1 MRLSAE
7 HALLIRAQ
15 ALELA
20 GAQARV
26 RLYGSRLHD
35 HLRGGD
41 VDLLLEL
48 PSLPA
53 NPALLAAQLAGRVS
67 RALHGRKVD
76 VLIDAPGLKQ
86 LPIHQIA
93 RSQGVL
99 L

>member
-7 HALLIRAQ
+7 HAHLIRAQ

-35 HLRGGD
+35 DLRGGD